1 MDYNP
6 LPDLLIMGAL
16 ITILVA
22 FIKSSGQPK
31 RGATPA
37 DDKAVL
43 RHQRKRRGWM
53 LGNGGL
59 PVELGR
65 IER

>member
-6 LPDLLIMGAL
+6 LPDLLIMGAM
-16 ITILVA
+16 IAVLVA
-22 FIKSSGQPK
+22 FIKLAGQPK

-37 DDKAVL
+37 DDKSIL
-43 RHQRKRRGWM
+43 RHQNKRRGWM
-53 LGNGGL
+53 LANGGL